1 MNTDKIYAEHIANEY
16 SAKKESKVIALKKL
30 DRKAKLPADI
40 FVYTNGIIM
49 SLILGLGMSLSMN
62 VIGNGKFTVLGIVI
76 GIFGIIG
83 VSTNYFSYKKILKNS
98 KEKYA
103 QDIINI
109 GNSSIVNG
117 IGNFVKTKKIGIA
130 GLNDGTLLEKM
141 FNELATRKKMK
152 TVADIKMPLVIPAVD
167 IAEAKE
173 YIFTNCAPR
182 NNVNDEY
189 ITEISIGKAIRAS
202 SSFPA
207 YFCPCEYKKHI
218 FMDGGVLDNTPI
230 LPLKRICKHKVM
242 AVNFEADPV
251 EENCDVMDI
260 IMKTLDIMGNKIAEE
275 SFKQSDLVLTVPTD
289 RAGLFDI
296 EKMDKCYKFGYDTT
310 MKNIDK
316 IKKLIY

>member
-1 MNTDKIYAEHIANEY
+1 M
-16 SAKKESKVIALKKL
+16 
-30 DRKAKLPADI
+30 
-40 FVYTNGIIM
+40 G
-49 SLILGLGMSLSMN
+49 
-62 VIGNGKFTVLGIVI
+62 I
-76 GIFGIIG
+76 GIAFAGGGIRGIAHVG
-83 VSTNYFSYKKILKNS
+83 VLKALEENNIKIEAVGGTSAGSIVAALYAMGYKPYYIYVLFK
-98 KEKYA
+98 KYA

-117 IGNFVKTKKIGIA
+117 IGNFIKTKKIGIA

-152 TVADIKMPLVIPAVD
+152 AVADIKMPLVIPAVD

-207 YFCPCEYKKHI
+207 YFCTCEYKKHI

-289 RAGLFDI
+289 RAGLLDI

>member
-1 MNTDKIYAEHIANEY
+1 M
-16 SAKKESKVIALKKL
+16 
-30 DRKAKLPADI
+30 
-40 FVYTNGIIM
+40 G
-49 SLILGLGMSLSMN
+49 
-62 VIGNGKFTVLGIVI
+62 I
-76 GIFGIIG
+76 GIAFAGGGIRGIAHVG
-83 VSTNYFSYKKILKNS
+83 VLKALEENNIKIEAVGGTSAGSIVAALYAMGYKPYYIYVLFK
-98 KEKYA
+98 KYA

-152 TVADIKMPLVIPAVD
+152 VFADIKMPLVIPAVD

-182 NNVNDEY
+182 NNVTDEY

-230 LPLKRICKHKVM
+230 LPLKKICKHKVM
-242 AVNFEADPV
+242 AGNFEADPV

-289 RAGLFDI
+289 KAGLFDI

>member
-1 MNTDKIYAEHIANEY
+1 ME
-16 SAKKESKVIALKKL
+16 
-30 DRKAKLPADI
+30 
-40 FVYTNGIIM
+40 
-49 SLILGLGMSLSMN
+49 
-62 VIGNGKFTVLGIVI
+62 I
-76 GIFGIIG
+76 GIAFAGGGIRGIAHVG
-83 VSTNYFSYKKILKNS
+83 VLKALEENNIKIEAVGGTSAGSIVAALYAMGYKPYYIYVLFK
-98 KEKYA
+98 KYA

-152 TVADIKMPLVIPAVD
+152 AVADIKMPLVIPAVD

-275 SFKQSDLVLTVPTD
+275 SFKQSNLVLTVPTD

>member
-1 MNTDKIYAEHIANEY
+1 M
-16 SAKKESKVIALKKL
+16 
-30 DRKAKLPADI
+30 
-40 FVYTNGIIM
+40 G
-49 SLILGLGMSLSMN
+49 
-62 VIGNGKFTVLGIVI
+62 I
-76 GIFGIIG
+76 GIAFAGGGIRGIAHVG
-83 VSTNYFSYKKILKNS
+83 VLKALEENNIKIEAVGGTSAGSIVAALYAMGYKPYYIYVLFK
-98 KEKYA
+98 KYA

-117 IGNFVKTKKIGIA
+117 IGNFIKTKKIGIA

-152 TVADIKMPLVIPAVD
+152 AVADIKMPLVIPAVD

-289 RAGLFDI
+289 RAGLLDI

-316 IKKLIY
+316 IKLNDVKY

>member
-1 MNTDKIYAEHIANEY
+1 M
-16 SAKKESKVIALKKL
+16 
-30 DRKAKLPADI
+30 
-40 FVYTNGIIM
+40 G
-49 SLILGLGMSLSMN
+49 
-62 VIGNGKFTVLGIVI
+62 I
-76 GIFGIIG
+76 GIAFAGGGIRGIAHVG
-83 VSTNYFSYKKILKNS
+83 VLKALEENNIKIEAVGGTSAGSIVAALYAMGYKPYYIYVLFK
-98 KEKYA
+98 KYA

-152 TVADIKMPLVIPAVD
+152 VFADIKMPLVIPAVD

-230 LPLKRICKHKVM
+230 LPLKKICKPKVM

-289 RAGLFDI
+289 KAGLFDI

>member
-1 MNTDKIYAEHIANEY
+1 M
-16 SAKKESKVIALKKL
+16 
-30 DRKAKLPADI
+30 
-40 FVYTNGIIM
+40 G
-49 SLILGLGMSLSMN
+49 
-62 VIGNGKFTVLGIVI
+62 I
-76 GIFGIIG
+76 GIAFAGGGIRGIAHVG
-83 VSTNYFSYKKILKNS
+83 VLKALEENNIKIEAVGGTSAGSIVAALYAMGYKPYYIYVLFK
-98 KEKYA
+98 KYA

-152 TVADIKMPLVIPAVD
+152 VFADIKMPLVIPAVD

-207 YFCPCEYKKHI
+207 YFCPCEYKTHI

-230 LPLKRICKHKVM
+230 LPLKKICKHKVM

-289 RAGLFDI
+289 KAGLFDI

>member
-1 MNTDKIYAEHIANEY
+1 M
-16 SAKKESKVIALKKL
+16 
-30 DRKAKLPADI
+30 
-40 FVYTNGIIM
+40 G
-49 SLILGLGMSLSMN
+49 
-62 VIGNGKFTVLGIVI
+62 I
-76 GIFGIIG
+76 GIAFAGGGIRGIAHVG
-83 VSTNYFSYKKILKNS
+83 VLKALEENNIKIEAVGGTSAGSIVAALYAMGYKPYYIYVLFK
-98 KEKYA
+98 KYA

-117 IGNFVKTKKIGIA
+117 IGNLVKTKKIGIA

-152 TVADIKMPLVIPAVD
+152 AVADIKMPLVIPAVD

>member
-1 MNTDKIYAEHIANEY
+1 M
-16 SAKKESKVIALKKL
+16 
-30 DRKAKLPADI
+30 
-40 FVYTNGIIM
+40 G
-49 SLILGLGMSLSMN
+49 
-62 VIGNGKFTVLGIVI
+62 I
-76 GIFGIIG
+76 GIAFAGGGIRGIAHVG
-83 VSTNYFSYKKILKNS
+83 VLKALEENNIKIEAVGGTSAGSIVAALYAMGYKPYYIYVLFK
-98 KEKYA
+98 KYA

-152 TVADIKMPLVIPAVD
+152 VVADIKMPLVIPAVD

-182 NNVNDEY
+182 NNADDEY

-230 LPLKRICKHKVM
+230 LPLKKICKHKIM

>member
-1 MNTDKIYAEHIANEY
+1 M
-16 SAKKESKVIALKKL
+16 
-30 DRKAKLPADI
+30 
-40 FVYTNGIIM
+40 G
-49 SLILGLGMSLSMN
+49 
-62 VIGNGKFTVLGIVI
+62 I
-76 GIFGIIG
+76 GIAFAGGGIRGIAHVG
-83 VSTNYFSYKKILKNS
+83 VLKALEENNIKIEAVGGTSAGSIVAALYAMGYKPYYIYVLFK
-98 KEKYA
+98 KYA

-152 TVADIKMPLVIPAVD
+152 VVADIKMPLVIPAVD

-182 NNVNDEY
+182 NNVKDEY

-207 YFCPCEYKKHI
+207 YFCPCEYKNHI

-230 LPLKRICKHKVM
+230 LPLKKICKHKVM